1 MAQRRDA
8 APVPVLQCRDCATR
22 RSAEWRVLSDPDV
35 ERLSRAKLTGTHA
48 AGAVVFKQDSPCE
61 GIHCLAAGSLMLRK
75 RDARGHAV
83 LVGLVAEGRTV
94 GYRSYYNNHWHAEQA
109 ETLEPSTICLVPSA
123 TVQALLAANP
133 ALGDAF
139 SLSLADDLKRI
150 EQALLDSV
158 ARPLRARIAL
168 LLQALL
174 ERFGEADEAGRIE
187 LRLPFTREE
196 IAGLLAVQRE
206 TVTRALNAMQADGV
220 LQISGR
226 TLLIHDLDQLLD
238 ELERE

>member
-1 MAQRRDA
+1 
-8 APVPVLQCRDCATR
+8 
-22 RSAEWRVLSDPDV
+22 
-35 ERLSRAKLTGTHA
+35 
-48 AGAVVFKQDSPCE
+48 
-61 GIHCLAAGSLMLRK
+61 
-75 RDARGHAV
+75 
-83 LVGLVAEGRTV
+83 
-94 GYRSYYNNHWHAEQA
+94 
-109 ETLEPSTICLVPSA
+109 
-123 TVQALLAANP
+123 VQALLAANP